1 MLIGICGLIG
11 SGKDTVAQN
20 LIDNHNFVKISFAD
34 KLKDAVASMF
44 SWDRELLDGK
54 TDKSWVPK
62 IKPGNFKG
70 GPRPDRTDPGSDP
83 DRRQQLLGGSSR
95 CHRADRPSFAGPVG
109 ASQKN
114 PAGRHPVHRSRQSRP
129 QHAPTF
135 DPTSGGKNRHHRFHF
150 GFYHVQMFSDVYC
163 LADYRCGV
171 DIRVAVDWV
180 QRSASQG
187 PDHRVCHLPEDT
199 HHLGHEASN

>member
-1 MLIGICGLIG
+1 M
-11 SGKDTVAQN
+11 AQVLHQCFKHQVPSKKVMKN
-20 LIDNHNFVKISFAD
+20 LIIHDS
-34 KLKDAVASMF
+34 
-44 SWDRELLDGK
+44 
-54 TDKSWVPK
+54 PK
-62 IKPGNFKG
+62 KNVSSEIKPGNFKG

-163 LADYRCGV
+163 LADYRGGM
-171 DIRVAVDWV
+171 DIWVAVD
-180 QRSASQG
+180 
-187 PDHRVCHLPEDT
+187 
-199 HHLGHEASN
+199 